1 MRWFSSELGLSIIL
15 PTRARVT
22 IVNKRA
28 IFNWVSKVIQV
39 CLGITSVSFVS
50 LPRKLVPPAHPM
62 RFYQPW
68 ANYDLITRAFP
79 LFRPFP
85 SIISEFPLAVCDI
98 YICPDW
104 LLWLPWCCC
113 DYHGIVVTGL
123 HRKALWQGYIH
134 LLIQLHEIVL
144 LLSLACQICWVKSSW
159 LWGKYHV
166 TSLSWFTPLGEWK

>member
-1 MRWFSSELGLSIIL
+1 MRWFSSELGLSIIP

-22 IVNKRA
+22 IVNRRV

-68 ANYDLITRAFP
+68 ANCDLITIGHFRLSSLSSHW
-79 LFRPFP
+79 LFVIF
-85 SIISEFPLAVCDI
+85 IFALIG
-98 YICPDW
+98 
-104 LLWLPWCCC
+104 CC

-166 TSLSWFTPLGEWK
+166 TSLSWFTPLGQWK